1 MVEFQQVDS
10 LQTTITYDITDIAPP
25 QHIIWYWKVIEAE
38 GFTLGCGKVLFDEKD
53 TIGPFS

>member
-1 MVEFQQVDS
+1 MEFQQVDS